1 MLPYATEITLENL
14 NMGIIAWAVL
24 GLLAGAIARA
34 IYPGRQGLGII
45 GTMVLGII
53 GAFVGG
59 FLYSLIG
66 GSTVGA
72 LTVPSVIVAVLGA
85 IVTLFIYYAVTK
97 RTA

>member
-1 MLPYATEITLENL
+1 MLGNL
-14 NMGIIAWAVL
+14 IAWALL
-24 GLLAGAIARA
+24 GLLSGAIARA
-34 IYPGRQGLGII
+34 IYPGDQGLGIF

-66 GSTVGA
+66 GGVAATFSI
-72 LTVPSVIVAVLGA
+72 PSVIVAVLGA